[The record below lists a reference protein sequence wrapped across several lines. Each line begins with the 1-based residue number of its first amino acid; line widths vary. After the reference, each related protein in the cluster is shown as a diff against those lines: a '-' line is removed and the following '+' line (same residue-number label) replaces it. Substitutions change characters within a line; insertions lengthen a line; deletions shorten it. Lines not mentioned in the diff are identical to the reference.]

1 MTEILEDVER
11 DISDKFMEFT
21 DVFGIN
27 PTIMKVYTTLFFS
40 LEPLGLSEIAKKT
53 GYSVSTVCN
62 NVAIAEKLL
71 DVRKIKKPGSKK
83 VFFECQH
90 DVGIIE
96 RKKSKH
102 IKHQM
107 ESVIRVLK
115 SSEKKLSKSKDMKTN
130 EILGYIKNWR
140 IAYEKC
146 MLIYEKLGDGNLL
159 QIEEIK

>member
-1 MTEILEDVER
+1 MTDILEDVER
-11 DISDKFMEFT
+11 EVTEKFMDFT
-21 DVFGIN
+21 DVLGIN

-40 LEPLGLSEIAKKT
+40 LEPLGLSEIAEKT

-90 DVGIIE
+90 DISIIE

-102 IKHQM
+102 IKQQM
-107 ESVIRVLK
+107 ESIIRVLK
-115 SSEKKLSKSKDMKTN
+115 SSEKKLSKSRDVKTS
-130 EILGYIKNWR
+130 EILVHIKNRR

-146 MLIYEKLGDGNLL
+146 MLIYEKLGDNPIS
-159 QIEEIK
+159 QMEN